1 MDATIK
7 TPGYDCVCGD
17 FHDCADGCK
26 ARCPCCNPTCRC
38 GENFDKAR
46 DDNGVIVCGQ
56 CNLPKYPL
64 RSTDATPEAL
74 ALARKCAAED
84 YANAYSENGEACEDI
99 LSETRESYRAR
110 IASGPEYDGPTDDAA
125 QEYAC
130 AYTDLVRESRP
141 VCPEAC
147 DHD

>member
-1 MDATIK
+1 MQPCIA
-7 TPGYDCVCGD
+7 
-17 FHDCADGCK
+17 CK
-26 ARCPCCNPTCRC
+26 ETGSAGFGSDTCTRC
-38 GENFDKAR
+38 GGTGYTTGPRA
-46 DDNGVIVCGQ
+46 
-56 CNLPKYPL
+56 
-64 RSTDATPEAL
+64 TDATPEAL

-99 LSETRESYRAR
+99 LSEARESYRAR
-110 IASGPEYDGPTDDAA
+110 TGGPDYDGPADDAA

-130 AYTDLVRESRP
+130 AYTDLVRASRP